1 MKPTTRTWTSRA
13 AISLLLA
20 SGTVVSGCSGTQTPE
35 PAFGLEARC
44 EGEHHPDRIR
54 DRRACHQLAKD
65 RLAAGAPFESTE
77 PPLRFACSKYGAA
90 CTDLGVLYLEGKVT
104 PQDLP
109 KAMSQFGSGCTGRDS
124 GSCAW
129 EAVLGLARPDL
140 TPPKRWYD
148 ARMLYQSCRREDA
161 VGWACTNFGI
171 AMSCGLFGANDLVQ
185 GRQALSKAC
194 RLGDARGCDWWMKM
208 KDDTTL
214 VPPCDVISGDPDH
227 PVDVKLDLTPMAWG
241 AEEESPFE

>member
-13 AISLLLA
+13 ATSFLFAI
-20 SGTVVSGCSGTQTPE
+20 GTVTAGCTGAQPPQPT
-35 PAFGLEARC
+35 FDLEARC
-44 EGEHHPDRIR
+44 EGAHHADRIR
-54 DRRACHQLAKD
+54 DRKACHQLAKD
-65 RLAAGAPFESTE
+65 RLAAGAPFESIE

-104 PQDLP
+104 PRDVTEAQR
-109 KAMSQFGSGCTGRDS
+109 QFLLGCSSDPAA
-124 GSCAW
+124 CAW
-129 EAVLGLARPDL
+129 ARTLDL
-140 TPPKRWYD
+140 TDEATPRGRWGHAKWMHWD
-148 ARMLYQSCRREDA
+148 CRREDA

-227 PVDVKLDLTPMAWG
+227 PVEVKLDLTPMAWG